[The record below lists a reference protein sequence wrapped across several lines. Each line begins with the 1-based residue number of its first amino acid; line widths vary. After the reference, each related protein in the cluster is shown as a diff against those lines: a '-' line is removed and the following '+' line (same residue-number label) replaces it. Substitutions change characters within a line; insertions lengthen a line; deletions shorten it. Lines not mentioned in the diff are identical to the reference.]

1 MNSKVSIFIS
11 ESIQWRAV
19 MEALRSILLDCGL
32 EEEVKW
38 SKPCY
43 TLAGKNIAVI
53 QPFKNYC
60 ALLFMKGYL
69 LEDKDNILVK
79 TGENTRV
86 GRQGRFTEV
95 QDIYDS
101 VNKLTSIIREAIEVE
116 KSGKKEEKPEKIKP
130 VLSKELSEEFE
141 KDPLFDKAFKTL
153 TPGRQRS
160 WIFYFASAKQSSTR
174 ISRIE
179 KSKKKIFEG
188 KGYNEY

>member
-11 ESIQWRAV
+11 ESKQWRAE

-53 QPFKNYC
+53 QPFKDYC

-69 LEDKDNILVK
+69 LKDKDNILVK

-86 GRQGRFTEV
+86 GRQARFTEV
-95 QDIYDS
+95 QDIYNS

-116 KSGKKEEKPEKIKP
+116 KSGKKEEKIEKSKPEFT
-130 VLSKELSEEFE
+130 KELTEEFE
-141 KDPLFDKAFKTL
+141 KDLLFDKAFNDL

-160 WIFYFASAKQSSTR
+160 WIFYFASAKQSSTC

>member
-11 ESIQWRAV
+11 ESIQWRAE

-32 EEEVKW
+32 DEEVKW

-86 GRQGRFTEV
+86 GRQARFTEV

-101 VNKLTSIIREAIEVE
+101 VNKLTSIIREAIEFE

>member
-11 ESIQWRAV
+11 EATQWIAE

-32 EEEVKW
+32 DEEVKW

-53 QPFKNYC
+53 QPFKDYC

-69 LEDKDNILVK
+69 LHDKDNILVK

-86 GRQGRFTEV
+86 GRQARFTNV
-95 QDIYDS
+95 KDIYNS
-101 VNKLTSIIREAIEVE
+101 ENKLRALIREAIEVE
-116 KSGKKEEKPEKIKP
+116 KSGKKEEKPEKVKHELP
-130 VLSKELSEEFE
+130 KELSDEFE
-141 KDPLFDKAFKTL
+141 KDLVYGKAFNAL

-160 WIFYFASAKQSSTR
+160 WVFYFASAKQSSTR
-174 ISRIE
+174 ISRIG
-179 KSKKKIFEG
+179 KSKRKIFEG
-188 KGYNEY
+188 KGFNEY

>member
-11 ESIQWRAV
+11 ESKQWRAE

-53 QPFKNYC
+53 QPFKDYC

-69 LEDKDNILVK
+69 LKDKDNILVK
-79 TGENTRV
+79 TSENTRV
-86 GRQGRFTEV
+86 GRQARFTEV
-95 QDIYDS
+95 QDIYNS
-101 VNKLTSIIREAIEVE
+101 VNKLSSIIREAIEVE
-116 KSGKKEEKPEKIKP
+116 NSGKKEEKIEKSKPEFT
-130 VLSKELSEEFE
+130 KELTEEFE
-141 KDPLFDKAFKTL
+141 KDLLFDKAFKAL
-153 TPGRQRS
+153 APGRQRS

>member
-11 ESIQWRAV
+11 ESKQWRAE

-53 QPFKNYC
+53 QPFKDYC

-69 LEDKDNILVK
+69 LKDKDNILVK
-79 TGENTRV
+79 TSENTRV
-86 GRQGRFTEV
+86 GRQARFTEV
-95 QDIYDS
+95 QDIYNS
-101 VNKLTSIIREAIEVE
+101 VNKLSSIIREAIEVE
-116 KSGKKEEKPEKIKP
+116 NSGKKEEKIEKSKPEFT
-130 VLSKELSEEFE
+130 KELTEEFE
-141 KDPLFDKAFKTL
+141 KDLLFDKAFKAL
-153 TPGRQRS
+153 IPGRQRS

>member
-11 ESIQWRAV
+11 EATQWIAE

-32 EEEVKW
+32 DEEVKW

-53 QPFKNYC
+53 QPFKDYC

-69 LEDKDNILVK
+69 LHDKDNILVK

-86 GRQGRFTEV
+86 GRQARFTNV
-95 QDIYDS
+95 KDIYNS
-101 VNKLTSIIREAIEVE
+101 ENKLRAIIREAIEVE
-116 KSGKKEEKPEKIKP
+116 KSGKKEEKPEKVKP
-130 VLSKELSEEFE
+130 ELPKELSDEFE
-141 KDPLFDKAFKTL
+141 KDLVYGKAFNAL

-160 WIFYFASAKQSSTR
+160 WVFYFASAKQSSTR
-174 ISRIE
+174 ISRIG
-179 KSKKKIFEG
+179 KSKRKIFEG
-188 KGYNEY
+188 KGFNEY

>member
-53 QPFKNYC
+53 QPFKDYC

-101 VNKLTSIIREAIEVE
+101 VNKLTSIIREAIEFE

>member
-1 MNSKVSIFIS
+1 
-11 ESIQWRAV
+11 

-32 EEEVKW
+32 DEEVKW

-53 QPFKNYC
+53 QPFKDYC

-86 GRQGRFTEV
+86 GRQARFTEV

-101 VNKLTSIIREAIEVE
+101 VNKLTSIIREAIEFE

>member
-53 QPFKNYC
+53 QPFKDYC

-86 GRQGRFTEV
+86 GRQARFTEV

-101 VNKLTSIIREAIEVE
+101 VNKLTSIIREAIEFE

>member
-11 ESIQWRAV
+11 ESIQWRAE

-32 EEEVKW
+32 DEEVKW

-53 QPFKNYC
+53 QPFKDYC

-86 GRQGRFTEV
+86 GRQARFTEV

-101 VNKLTSIIREAIEVE
+101 VNKLTSIIREAIEFE

>member
-11 ESIQWRAV
+11 ESKQWRAE

-53 QPFKNYC
+53 QPFKDYC

-69 LEDKDNILVK
+69 LKDKDNILVK
-79 TGENTRV
+79 TSENTRV
-86 GRQGRFTEV
+86 GRQARFTEV
-95 QDIYDS
+95 QDIYNS

-116 KSGKKEEKPEKIKP
+116 KSGKKEEKIEKSKPEFT
-130 VLSKELSEEFE
+130 KELTEEFE
-141 KDPLFDKAFKTL
+141 KDLLFDKAFNDL
-153 TPGRQRS
+153 TPGRQLS
-160 WIFYFASAKQSSTR
+160 WIFYFASAKQSSTC

-179 KSKKKIFEG
+179 KCKKKIFEG

>member
-11 ESIQWRAV
+11 ESKQWRAE
-19 MEALRSILLDCGL
+19 MEALRSILLDCGV

-53 QPFKNYC
+53 QPFKDYC

-69 LEDKDNILVK
+69 LKDKDNILVK
-79 TGENTRV
+79 TSENTRV
-86 GRQGRFTEV
+86 GRQARFTEV
-95 QDIYDS
+95 QDIYNS
-101 VNKLTSIIREAIEVE
+101 VNKLSSIIREAIEVE
-116 KSGKKEEKPEKIKP
+116 NSGKKEKKKKKSKPEFT
-130 VLSKELSEEFE
+130 KELTEEFE
-141 KDPLFDKAFKTL
+141 KDLLFDKAFKAL

>member
-1 MNSKVSIFIS
+1 M
-11 ESIQWRAV
+11 
-19 MEALRSILLDCGL
+19 

-53 QPFKNYC
+53 QPFKDYC

-69 LEDKDNILVK
+69 LKDKDNILVK
-79 TGENTRV
+79 TSENTRV
-86 GRQGRFTEV
+86 GRQARFTEV
-95 QDIYDS
+95 QDIYNS
-101 VNKLTSIIREAIEVE
+101 VNKLSSIIREAIEVE
-116 KSGKKEEKPEKIKP
+116 NSGKKEEKIEKSKPEFT
-130 VLSKELSEEFE
+130 KELTEEFE
-141 KDPLFDKAFKTL
+141 KDLLFDKAFKAL